1 MKLFRYTCGDH
12 EHFSAAEDEKDA
24 YDRREEVNAE
34 FYYLPV
40 VVEELRIDGY
50 EITLTP
56 SSGDVV
62 TMKKDQ
68 LKRWLK
74 DRNIEFTPQL
84 GEEKLREIAL
94 SHA

>member
-1 MKLFRYTCGDH
+1 MKIFKYTCGDH
-12 EHFSAAEDEKDA
+12 EYFAAAEDDKDA

-34 FYYLPV
+34 FHYLPV
-40 VVEELRIDGY
+40 VVEELKIEGF

-56 SSGDVV
+56 IDGDLA
-62 TMKKDQ
+62 TMNKDQ

-74 DRNIEFTPQL
+74 AHNIEFTAQT

-94 SHA
+94 AHA

>member
-12 EHFSAAEDEKDA
+12 EHFAAAEDEKDA
-24 YDRREEVNAE
+24 YDRREEVNPE
-34 FYYLPV
+34 FHYLPV

-56 SSGDVV
+56 TSGDLA

-94 SHA
+94 AHA